1 MKKLLTL
8 VLGGLLIT
16 STTTFAQSRRKE
28 KEVTFIEG
36 RNYFANSE
44 YSAKDI
50 AIRSQKEFDKLFSPA
65 AVMGMGGSPT
75 EIDLKNQMVIPF
87 ILPET
92 NNPTEISVQSVLK
105 HNGKLLVN
113 FIVKLGAEQNYSIKP
128 ASFIVVDKA
137 RYKAIEIRATYTF
150 AR

>member
-75 EIDLKNQMVIPF
+75 EIDFKNQMVIPF

-92 NNPTEISVQSVLK
+92 NNPTEINVQSVLK

-113 FIVKLGAEQNYSIKP
+113 FIKLGAEQNYSIKP